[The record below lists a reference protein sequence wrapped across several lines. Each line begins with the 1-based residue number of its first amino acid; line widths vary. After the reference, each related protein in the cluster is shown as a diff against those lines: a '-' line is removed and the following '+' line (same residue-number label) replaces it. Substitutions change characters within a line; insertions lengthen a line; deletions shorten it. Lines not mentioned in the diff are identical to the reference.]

1 MNAKCYV
8 LILIGLMSFAC
19 HTQTYAQEGTLLPP
33 IISTSDFENKQSE
46 QDPVNPE
53 NLILSEEDLS
63 KIIDI
68 QKQFEKQNKT
78 YKISVNPSENLLR
91 FLHKDEL
98 QISEEALYWA
108 RLVRD
113 VSTIIDENM
122 TFRDTMIVNPLFMP
136 ILFRGDY
143 LPHNL
148 VFYNPDTLKTT
159 TPYER
164 LATPEQLFEDEKRN
178 IELERS
184 AYKYV
189 QNSFP
194 TYFRYSINDLPQ
206 EIIKPKTIKRQIDD
220 KILFQVKADTTLNSN
235 PDELPRFIP
244 ERRYWTSAFES
255 TIQLSESYVSKNWS
269 GGGNSN
275 LNMLTRQYV
284 MYNYEKDKIK
294 FTNEL
299 EIKLN
304 MNAIPSQIDT
314 VHSYLVNDDLFRI
327 TSNFGFKARE
337 KWYYTFNFEF
347 KTQLVNNYAPNSE
360 QLRAAFLAPMS
371 INVGPGMKYELN
383 KSDFKTRHRSVTFN
397 VNMQPVTYNFMYST
411 KSDANMDLGRHNFK
425 LKKGEVAEG
434 ENPYENVLHQ
444 IGSRAETNLT
454 FNINRNISWTSKM
467 IYFTTY
473 EMVNWDFENTFN
485 LQISRFFSTRINL
498 HVRYNDGV
506 AKSEDF
512 KSYFQ
517 FNQLLSFGFNYKW

>member
-1 MNAKCYV
+1 MNTKCGV
-8 LILIGLMSFAC
+8 LIFICLMWFAC
-19 HTQTYAQEGTLLPP
+19 HTQTYAQEGTLISP
-33 IISTSDFENKQSE
+33 IISTSDYENGQTE
-46 QDPVNPE
+46 QDPVNPG
-53 NLILSEEDLS
+53 NLVLSEEDLS
-63 KIIDI
+63 KIMDI

-78 YKISVNPSENLLR
+78 YKVSVNPSENLLR

-122 TFRDTMIVNPLFMP
+122 TFRDTIIVNPLFMP

-164 LATPEQLFEDEKRN
+164 LAAPEPLFEDEKRN

-184 AYKYV
+184 AYRYV

-194 TYFRYSINDLPQ
+194 NYFRYSVGDLPQ
-206 EIIKPKTIKRQIDD
+206 EIIEPKAIRRQIDD
-220 KILFQVKADTTLNSN
+220 KILFQVKADTTLDSN

-255 TIQLSESYVSKNWS
+255 TVQLSESYVSKNWS

-275 LNMLTRQYV
+275 LNLLTRQYV

-304 MNAIPSQIDT
+304 MNAIPSQLDT

-347 KTQLVNNYAPNSE
+347 KTQLVNNYEQNSE
-360 QLRAAFLAPMS
+360 KLRAAFLAPMS

-383 KSDFKTRHRSVTFN
+383 KSDFKTRHRDVAFT
-397 VNMQPVTYNFMYST
+397 VNLQPITYNFMYST
-411 KSDANMDLGRHNFK
+411 KSDANMDLGRHGFK
-425 LKKGEVAEG
+425 QKKGEVAEG
-434 ENPYENVLHQ
+434 ENAYEHVLSQ
-444 IGSRAETNLT
+444 IGSRVETNLT

-473 EMVNWDFENTFN
+473 ETVSWDFENTFN
-485 LQISRFFSTRINL
+485 LQISRFFSTRVNL
-498 HVRYNDGV
+498 HVKYDDAV
-506 AKSEDF
+506 AKPEDF